1 MAFSMRDV
9 IAGDS
14 APAGKEASREP
25 GPLCGFNRLLAPRL
39 SQESRWFG
47 REQRQNGNNISNP
60 AGGILMLA
68 TSSGRVPTNS
78 PYDAN
83 RRIREHFHQCVS
95 YYGNFPEEIP
105 ERLKQLDREWDI
117 ERALAAMSSGLTL
130 FGLFLGSRGRPR
142 ALALS
147 TVVQG
152 FYMQHT
158 LQGWCP
164 PLSVLRRLGFRTAT
178 EIEREKCALKDLLRD
193 RDPEEAMLQSARL
206 EKPIRNDLH

>member
-1 MAFSMRDV
+1 
-9 IAGDS
+9 
-14 APAGKEASREP
+14 
-25 GPLCGFNRLLAPRL
+25 
-39 SQESRWFG
+39 
-47 REQRQNGNNISNP
+47 
-60 AGGILMLA
+60 MLA
-68 TSSGRVPTNS
+68 TSSGRIPTNS

-105 ERLKQLDREWDI
+105 DRLKELDREWDI

-130 FGLFLGSRGRPR
+130 LGLALGRRGRRR

-147 TVVQG
+147 AIVQG

-164 PLSVLRRLGFRTAT
+164 PLPVLRRLGFRTAT

-193 RDPEEAMLQSARL
+193 RDPEEVLAHAARY
-206 EKPIRNDLH
+206 ETPIRNVSVH

>member
-1 MAFSMRDV
+1 
-9 IAGDS
+9 
-14 APAGKEASREP
+14 
-25 GPLCGFNRLLAPRL
+25 
-39 SQESRWFG
+39 
-47 REQRQNGNNISNP
+47 
-60 AGGILMLA
+60 MLA
-68 TSSGRVPTNS
+68 TSSGRVPTNTS
-78 PYDAN
+78 FDAN

-105 ERLKQLDREWDI
+105 GRLKELDREWDI

-130 FGLFLGSRGRPR
+130 LGLFLGSRGRTR

-164 PLSVLRRLGFRTAT
+164 PLPVLRRLGFRTAT

-193 RDPEEAMLQSARL
+193 RDPERAIAHAAKF
-206 EKPIRNDLH
+206 EKPIRNVDLH

>member
-1 MAFSMRDV
+1 
-9 IAGDS
+9 
-14 APAGKEASREP
+14 
-25 GPLCGFNRLLAPRL
+25 
-39 SQESRWFG
+39 
-47 REQRQNGNNISNP
+47 
-60 AGGILMLA
+60 MLA
-68 TSSGRVPTNS
+68 TSSGRVPINS

-105 ERLKQLDREWDI
+105 DRLKQLDREWDI

-130 FGLFLGSRGRPR
+130 LGLALGRRGRRR

-147 TVVQG
+147 AIVQG

-164 PLSVLRRLGFRTAT
+164 PLPVLRRLGFRTAT

-193 RDPEEAMLQSARL
+193 RDPEEVLAQAARY
-206 EKPIRNDLH
+206 ETPIRNVSLH

>member
-1 MAFSMRDV
+1 
-9 IAGDS
+9 
-14 APAGKEASREP
+14 
-25 GPLCGFNRLLAPRL
+25 
-39 SQESRWFG
+39 
-47 REQRQNGNNISNP
+47 
-60 AGGILMLA
+60 MLA
-68 TSSGRVPTNS
+68 TSSGRVPTHS

-105 ERLKQLDREWDI
+105 QRLKELDREWDI

-130 FGLFLGSRGRPR
+130 LGLLHGTRGRTR

-147 TVVQG
+147 TMVQG

-164 PLSVLRRLGFRTAT
+164 PLPLIPQAGRAYRA
-178 EIEREKCALKDLLRD
+178 
-193 RDPEEAMLQSARL
+193 RDPGRDTRAAYPAR
-206 EKPIRNDLH
+206 